1 MFEFWCEYDI
11 NPIIIFNEKR
21 QIKYCNQEAEIL
33 LSYVNKKEI
42 YNFVINH
49 APSNPG
55 IKTEFKQIKFKDFE
69 FNGFSIGY
77 RENFDVGVRF
87 FINTNTRSIEITK
100 LEKTDLS
107 MLINFAVEY
116 TTLKS
121 NIKITTLFDPSIP
134 NIMIHKKALLDIIF
148 DILENQKE
156 AIISTKINVGE
167 YIKIRSKKYQIIE
180 IGVSVPPK
188 KTIKSPYFE
197 ILNKDD
203 GHTIKIP
210 LIKETNENNNT

>member
-11 NPIIIFNEKR
+11 NPIIVFNDKG
-21 QIKYCNQEAEIL
+21 QIKYYNREAEIL

-42 YNFVINH
+42 YNFIINH

-55 IKTEFKQIKFKDFE
+55 IKTEFKPVKFKDFE

-77 RENFDVGVRF
+77 RDDFNIGVRF

-107 MLINFAVEY
+107 MLINFAAEY
-116 TTLKS
+116 TTLKN
-121 NIKITTLFDPSIP
+121 NIKITTMFDPSIP

-148 DILENQKE
+148 DILEDQKE
-156 AIISTKINVGE
+156 AIISTKVNVGE
-167 YIKIRSKKYQIIE
+167 YIKIKNKKYRIIE
-180 IGVSVPPK
+180 IGIKTNPN
-188 KTIKSPYFE
+188 KTIKSTYFE
-197 ILNKDD
+197 TLNTVN
-203 GHTIKIP
+203 GYIIKIP
-210 LIKETNENNNT
+210 LIKEINEDNNT